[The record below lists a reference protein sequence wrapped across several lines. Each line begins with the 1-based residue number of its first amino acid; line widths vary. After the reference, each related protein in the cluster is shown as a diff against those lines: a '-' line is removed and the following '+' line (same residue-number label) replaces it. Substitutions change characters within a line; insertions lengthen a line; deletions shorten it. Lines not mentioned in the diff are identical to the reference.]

1 MQGRASNLANYSV
14 ATHNPPYEY
23 HNKKDQGDSKDSG
36 LWLVQNS
43 SK

>member
-14 ATHNPPYEY
+14 AIYNPPCEY
-23 HNKKDQGDSKDSG
+23 HNKKAQGDSKDSG
-36 LWLVQNS
+36 LWWVQNS